1 MTKPPSAELAPDQ
14 RDDDTLPPYETLDG
28 ILKLHIEQGL
38 GAEDIAEHGY
48 DHSTVVT
55 VLQRL
60 EANEHKRWQM
70 APGSQGFLACFRTGM
85 ASSSCK
91 QTRLAS
97 LNDEHKRKHP
107 DDLP

>member
-1 MTKPPSAELAPDQ
+1 MTRSS
-14 RDDDTLPPYETLDG
+14 YETLDG

-38 GAEDIAEHGY
+38 GAEEIAHHGY

-55 VLQRL
+55 YFNDLKPTNTSAGRWLQL
-60 EANEHKRWQM
+60 
-70 APGSQGFLACFRTGM
+70 PGFPPCFRTGM